1 VPSRSL
7 AGIVV
12 PNDQSASIGI
22 TISASLVRTPCG
34 ARCVVCSALEADGY
48 SIGLRSWK

>member
-12 PNDQSASIGI
+12 PNDQSASLGI
-22 TISASLVRTPCG
+22 AICAPPSGRHAAPEVSF
-34 ARCVVCSALEADGY
+34 
-48 SIGLRSWK
+48 

>member
-12 PNDQSASIGI
+12 PNDQSASVGI
-22 TISASLVRTPCG
+22 AIVPLLPDACGVRRVVLTRTFSSLR
-34 ARCVVCSALEADGY
+34 RCAVDLTEV
-48 SIGLRSWK
+48 